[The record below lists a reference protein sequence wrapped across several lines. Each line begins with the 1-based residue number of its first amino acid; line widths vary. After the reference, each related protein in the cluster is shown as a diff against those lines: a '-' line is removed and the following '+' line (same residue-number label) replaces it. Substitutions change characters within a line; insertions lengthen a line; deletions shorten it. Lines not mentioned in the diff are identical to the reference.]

1 MKTIFITIFE
11 GVESKN
17 ILRTDIIKTI
27 MKEEDVRVVLFFK
40 NESRRDYH
48 RAEFEEGER
57 MFFEVVPALP
67 VRGLD
72 AIFMHLKFTLLR
84 TGTTKFLRE
93 LALDDRR
100 NYPMYYI
107 GLVANRILARP
118 FFIKIFRFLDLNFI
132 GGVTFCPFFEKYKPD
147 LVFMANLF
155 DEHECTMLRESLRRG
170 IKTVG
175 FINSWDRAS
184 ARCVLRLVP
193 DTLIVFNDAIKK
205 TIIAHHDIPD
215 EKIFIGGIPQCD
227 YHFQAPYISREEFYK
242 KAHIDLT
249 KKIIV
254 YSPLGNQYSDDDW
267 NMLDCIGRLN
277 DEGKFGK
284 NIAILVRIP
293 PNDYVDEREIAKRP
307 QFAYDYPGKRFS
319 LKKGTDWDMTF
330 EELRYL
336 SDTLYYMSLIIC
348 YASSISVDA
357 AVFDKP
363 VININFLIRKNVKL
377 SRSPTLYYGKEHYKE
392 ALSTGGIRLVQNVEE
407 LITSVNEYLNDP
419 SVDSAARARL
429 AKGQC
434 FFQDGKSGERIGKY
448 VVGFL
453 LGNAQRA

>member
-1 MKTIFITIFE
+1 
-11 GVESKN
+11 
-17 ILRTDIIKTI
+17 
-27 MKEEDVRVVLFFK
+27 
-40 NESRRDYH
+40 
-48 RAEFEEGER
+48 
-57 MFFEVVPALP
+57 
-67 VRGLD
+67 
-72 AIFMHLKFTLLR
+72 
-84 TGTTKFLRE
+84 
-93 LALDDRR
+93 
-100 NYPMYYI
+100 
-107 GLVANRILARP
+107 
-118 FFIKIFRFLDLNFI
+118 
-132 GGVTFCPFFEKYKPD
+132 
-147 LVFMANLF
+147 
-155 DEHECTMLRESLRRG
+155 MLRESLRRG

-175 FINSWDRAS
+175 LINSWDRAS

-193 DTLIVFNDAIKK
+193 DTLIVFNDVIKK
-205 TIIAHHDIPD
+205 TLIAHHDIPA
-215 EKIFIGGIPQCD
+215 EKIFIGGVPHYD
-227 YHFQAPYISREEFYK
+227 YHFQAPYMSREEFYK

-319 LKKGTDWDMTF
+319 SKKGTDWDMTF

-363 VININFLIRKNVKL
+363 IININFLIRKNVKL

-392 ALSTGGIRLVQNVEE
+392 ALLTGGIRLVQNVEE
-407 LITSVNEYLNDP
+407 LITSVNEYLNNP
-419 SVDSAARARL
+419 SVDRVARARL
-429 AKGQC
+429 AKEQC

-448 VVGFL
+448 IVGFL
-453 LGNAQRA
+453 SRNAERV